1 MFKALLIICGP
12 LFGSECLQVED
23 TFGPYDTHPECLARV
38 AQMYGQTQ
46 RLFPVV
52 YTDVKYKCESSL

>member
-1 MFKALLIICGP
+1 M
-12 LFGSECLQVED
+12 FGSDCLRIDD

-38 AQMYGQTQ
+38 AQMYNQTQ
-46 RLFPVV
+46 KLFPVV

>member
-1 MFKALLIICGP
+1 MFKALLISWGP
-12 LFGSECLQVED
+12 LFGSDCLEVED
-23 TFGPYDTHPECLARV
+23 TFGPYDTHPEYLARV
-38 AQMYGQTQ
+38 AQMYNQTQ